1 MEYFSN
7 HYSDLRFPLST
18 VENDGLRNA
27 QIGALHAIG
36 AYFTLYKKNPAL
48 IVMPT
53 GSGKTTVLILSAFLL
68 SANRV
73 LVITPSVL
81 VRGQIFDEFNK
92 LKTAKEIMK
101 LFRQN
106 FNAPKSLNK
115 RIILRMKKIGK
126 ILKNLML

>member
-7 HYSDLRFPLST
+7 HYSDLKFSLSNI
-18 VENDGLRNA
+18 ENEGLRNA
-27 QIGALHAIG
+27 QIGALHSIG
-36 AYFTLYKKNPAL
+36 SYFTLYKKNPAL

-68 SANRV
+68 RANRV

-92 LKTAKEIMK
+92 LKTAKE
-101 LFRQN
+101 L
-106 FNAPKSLNK
+106 KSLPSK
-115 RIILRMKKIGK
+115 LQCPKVFEQ
-126 ILKNLML
+126 KNLRTTINVFC